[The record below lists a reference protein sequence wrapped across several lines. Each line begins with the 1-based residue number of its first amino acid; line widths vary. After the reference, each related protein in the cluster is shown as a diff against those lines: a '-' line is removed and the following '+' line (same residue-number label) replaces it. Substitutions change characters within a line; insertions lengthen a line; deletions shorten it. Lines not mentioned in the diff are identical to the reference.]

1 MRPMCPD
8 QSATSIA
15 MADHT
20 YLYTYR
26 SIPQKHDP
34 VHQEGL
40 SISFMLEEIKVN
52 DISSWLYDV
61 HTHTVLLLVVKK
73 SNNKEIA
80 TRPLDSHG

>member
-61 HTHTVLLLVVKK
+61 QLYIHCVVVV
-73 SNNKEIA
+73 
-80 TRPLDSHG
+80 GC

>member
-15 MADHT
+15 MADYT
-20 YLYTYR
+20 YPSTYR
-26 SIPQKHDP
+26 SIPQKCDP

-40 SISFMLEEIKVN
+40 SISFMLEDIKVN

-61 HTHTVLLLVVKK
+61 QLYIHCVVVV
-73 SNNKEIA
+73 
-80 TRPLDSHG
+80 GC